1 MRILVTGAG
10 GMLGRD
16 VLSMLEGEHEVM
28 ATGRRAPLTFLDIT
42 DLQAI
47 EKLFVEFQPEGVI
60 HCAAMTNVD
69 GCERD
74 PIEAYRV
81 NAHGSSLIASACA
94 RQNAFLVSIS
104 TDYVFDG
111 SAGRPYHEYDLPAP
125 LNVYGYSKWMG
136 ELTVQA
142 LCPKHYIVR
151 TAWLYGTGGRCFP
164 QIILEAAKAGRP
176 LQVVR
181 DQIGSPT
188 FTRDLAGAIARLIQ
202 IPAYGIYHLVN
213 EGAVSWHAFATKT
226 LELAGI
232 DASIQPIVSK
242 DWSSPVRR
250 PAYSPLISLRTGW
263 LGLTPMRA
271 WHLALKEYLETG

>member
-10 GMLGRD
+10 GMLGQD
-16 VLSMLEGEHEVM
+16 VCSLLTSEHEVL
-28 ATGRRAPLTFLDIT
+28 ATGRRELTVPLDIT
-42 DLQAI
+42 DPRGI
-47 EKLFVEFQPEGVI
+47 DMLFEEFQPDGVI

-74 PIEAYRV
+74 PVEAYRV
-81 NAHGSSLIASACA
+81 NVHGSSLIASACA
-94 RQNAFLVSIS
+94 RQNAFLVYIS

-111 SAGRPYHEYDLPAP
+111 RAGRPYHEYDLPAP

-136 ELTVQA
+136 ERAVQA

-151 TAWLYGTGGRCFP
+151 TAWLYGIGGRCFP
-164 QIILEAAKAGRP
+164 QIILEAAKANRP
-176 LQVVR
+176 LRVVS

-188 FTRDLAGAIARLIQ
+188 FTRDLADAIAQLIQ

-213 EGAVSWHAFATKT
+213 EGAVSWHTFAARI
-226 LELAGI
+226 LELAGLDI
-232 DASIQPIVSK
+232 PLESIETK
-242 DWSSPVRR
+242 EWSSPAQR
-250 PAYSPLISLRTGW
+250 PAYSPLISLRTEW

-271 WHLALKEYLETG
+271 WYLALKEYLESC